1 MVFPIRGDRS
11 GFRRCDTRKIS
22 EFMNQMGLVVITVL
36 ESHFAPGDLFAA
48 DNLIQ
53 DGLKTLNAEIRFG
66 GESDRI
72 LELPNEALVSD
83 RLIRCIVFYC
93 EAGVRST
100 GCLLSSAGGEPKSA
114 RLYQK
119 NFPPF
124 LRSKNSKNGGLKVC
138 LGVRQQDYFFL
149 LVFPLAVLVVG
160 STVLPVCFLAPC
172 PILEVDLAIT
182 RSPVIRRL
190 RNRYELRYSYR
201 RVNYQSLQ
209 NLKYQSTHFLNICEE
224 YFQIVFSRRSL
235 EASQQRRTV
244 AVGGCESHAPLL
256 CSRFH

>member
-1 MVFPIRGDRS
+1 MLLRS
-11 GFRRCDTRKIS
+11 GSLSHRVSPLFRRGRT
-22 EFMNQMGLVVITVL
+22 E
-36 ESHFAPGDLFAA
+36 
-48 DNLIQ
+48 
-53 DGLKTLNAEIRFG
+53 
-66 GESDRI
+66 
-72 LELPNEALVSD
+72 VS
-83 RLIRCIVFYC
+83 
-93 EAGVRST
+93 
-100 GCLLSSAGGEPKSA
+100 P

-209 NLKYQSTHFLNICEE
+209 NLKYQSSQFLNICEE

-235 EASQQRRTV
+235 EASQQRRSV
-244 AVGGCESHAPLL
+244 AVGDCESYAPLL
-256 CSRFH
+256 CSRFHSWKNRRLVLAWEHRKSARVFE